1 MSAQVTHAPD
11 HLNIHPSELVSESAD
26 INLWMP
32 VEIEN
37 GKWATMPGPEF
48 CSRLYRG
55 QNARYV
61 PCVASIF
68 RHPSVTEYLT
78 RITKLTEFCVI
89 CDRHPGVVEVKDW
102 TIADCK
108 ASFDGESQSQHYEL
122 PTTLLD
128 FSRSREVAEFFAR
141 CRLVSGEDR
150 VWEPVPASEFSAVLY
165 TVDLALLLGDEKTAT
180 QFGLTGP
187 SPFLRPHRQK
197 AVGLYLRG
205 DCLSKQPYVVEQVLD
220 YSASRANELLELFDG
235 GRALFPDDVMG
246 RIAQRI
252 KASRDI
258 AREAL
263 IAARIHIK
271 AEKPLE
277 LLEKDLIALGYTV
290 SDRGPLITEGEFN
303 QMEMD
308 WTQVRNEYLRDMRI
322 RPCSD
327 HIQET

>member
-1 MSAQVTHAPD
+1 M
-11 HLNIHPSELVSESAD
+11 PSIAKL
-26 INLWMP
+26 
-32 VEIEN
+32 
-37 GKWATMPGPEF
+37 GEF
-48 CSRLYRG
+48 G
-55 QNARYV
+55 
-61 PCVASIF
+61 
-68 RHPSVTEYLT
+68 
-78 RITKLTEFCVI
+78 VI
-89 CDRHPGVVEVKDW
+89 CARHPGVVAVKGW

-108 ASFDGESQSQHYEL
+108 ASFNGESQAQHYEL

-141 CRLVSGEDR
+141 CRPVSGKDR
-150 VWEPVPASEFSAVLY
+150 VWEPVPSSKFSAVLY

-205 DCLSKQPYVVEQVLD
+205 DCLTKQPYVSEQVLD
-220 YSASRANELLELFDG
+220 YSASRANELLKLFDG
-235 GRALFPDDVMG
+235 GRRLFPDDVMG

-271 AEKPLE
+271 AGKPLE

-290 SDRGPLITEGEFN
+290 SGRGLLITEEEFN
-303 QMEMD
+303 QMGVD
-308 WTQVRNEYLRDMRI
+308 WVQIRDEYLRDMRI
-322 RPCSD
+322 RAYSD
-327 HIQET
+327 HIQEP